1 MRIVSLTPAATEW
14 LFALGAGPDLVG
26 RSHACDAPPE
36 ARTLPVLTRTPVDA
50 EADTAAVNEA
60 VRTGRAAASPLHA
73 VDTDALARL
82 APDLIVLQSVCGVCG
97 VTPDDLAPALDALPK
112 RPRLFTLR
120 AARFKA
126 ALDEILRLGLLV
138 GRFQETMAF
147 IAEQEARLAGL
158 HRAVQGSARIGG
170 RRTGGPRVAVV
181 EWLDPLIVAGHWA
194 PDLID
199 LAGGRPALGRPGAR
213 SEVVDPAEFAAAD
226 PDVIVL
232 APCGFTIEQTLRDL
246 PVPGARPE
254 WQALRAVREGRIFA
268 LDGRAYV
275 NRSGPGLYRAVE
287 LLAAAIDPAMQAVVQ
302 PGPRE
307 WRALGGTA

>member
-14 LFALGAGPDLVG
+14 LFALGAGHDLVG
-26 RSHACDAPPE
+26 RSHACDAPPA
-36 ARTLPVLTRTPVDA
+36 ARALPVVTQTPVDA
-50 EADTAAVNEA
+50 EADTAAINAA
-60 VRTGRAAASPLHA
+60 VDGVRAAAPTLHA
-73 VDTDALARL
+73 VDTALLARL

-112 RPRLFTLR
+112 RPKLLTLQ

-147 IAEQEARLAGL
+147 IAEQEGRLAEL
-158 HRAVQGSARIGG
+158 YRAVRGSARIGG
-170 RRTGGPRVAVV
+170 RRAGGPRVACI
-181 EWLDPLIVAGHWA
+181 EWLDPLVVAGHWA

-199 LAGGRPALGRPGAR
+199 LAGGRPVLGRPGAR
-213 SEVVDPAEFAAAD
+213 SQVVGLADLAAAD

-246 PVPGARPE
+246 PALAERSA
-254 WQALRAVREGRIFA
+254 WQALRAVREGQVFA

-275 NRSGPGLYRAVE
+275 NRSGPSLYRAVE
-287 LLAAAIDPAMQAVVQ
+287 LLAAAIDPMMRAVVQ
-302 PGPRE
+302 PRPGE
-307 WRALGGTA
+307 WRALGGTT